1 MVSTTQHE
9 QGVEIRD
16 EWQPEAEIVCNN
28 GGERAGVWLRGLVS
42 HCQRRRRPLT
52 RSALV
57 RMLRAALNVSWEDHI
72 RNVDLYGFLPRL
84 TLSGNG
90 AWDSLDTAWDTQSS
104 LPVNS
109 SYGNPPTEE
118 DPEVDLMQHTS
129 THWSVTLAWKAWL
142 KYDLSWRK
150 EWSGGLL
157 YGVPESALV
166 SCSPYKV
173 LRYIYTKHLIKYM
186 ISVINFIYNILGT
199 KLG

>member
-1 MVSTTQHE
+1 MNKVWKSGMSDNLKCRLFVTTVE
-9 QGVEIRD
+9 SVLVYGCEAWTLTVKDKKALDGVY
-16 EWQPEAEIVCNN
+16 
-28 GGERAGVWLRGLVS
+28 
-42 HCQRRRRPLT
+42 T
-52 RSALV
+52 

-72 RNVDLYGFLPRL
+72 RNVDLYGFLPKL

-129 THWSVTLAWKAWL
+129 THWSRTLDWTAWL

-150 EWSGGLL
+150 ERSGGLL
-157 YGVPESALV
+157 SGVPESAFTLV
-166 SCSPYKV
+166 SCSPDKV
-173 LRYIYTKHLIKYM
+173 LRYIY
-186 ISVINFIYNILGT
+186 IYKTPI
-199 KLG
+199 